1 MSQRDMQHQVAV
13 DGGASATDGYSPA
26 GEVPPPAS
34 RMLDLPPALLD
45 DIACRVMQLGS
56 RSLLPLTCRAFSQ
69 AHLLH
74 IPALRIQLGRQRCD
88 QLLTPRVV
96 TALQARKS
104 KLVITLWQP
113 KKGDSAAFKWKWAPT
128 LQLPQAE
135 DTQQYTDLLAHA
147 LAKLDNCAAVEVCRL
162 FSGEYHP
169 NIRRH
174 LRCPPG
180 LAQHLLDSF
189 PSLTALTLQGFL
201 VSSNTLASLLSH
213 PPLARQLQQ
222 LHLTTTYVLNGDKP
236 VHPVLQGLQLKQ
248 LSICA
253 WDPKLPSFQPLAQHL
268 TQLHLQYYSDYD
280 KDFKPLVEY
289 LQPLA
294 QLLVLT
300 ITCQQV
306 QLQGLAEL
314 LQALPQLHTLQLP
327 RATVRGQQKLD
338 TLLAANQITSIQ
350 LQGVTGLDASCADAP
365 CSWQRLELT
374 GAVEGP
380 DIMYLPLHSLSQ
392 PLVLGRLDIRASDT
406 SDIKVAAALHL
417 VAEAIKVPVHIKE
430 VQLTMVRQELQ
441 HRTLTPTVITP
452 TLLQHQ
458 SVDLAQLVSLLQPL
472 QSCFVGKVQVRCLH
486 EVTGADVLALAP
498 LCRDCTHFELRG
510 GSVEPS
516 VDFWHQLVQLMPAV
530 GKVDFIRVQ
539 GYVSAAM
546 HESLQLM
553 TEQPWA
559 RWLDITIRYQY
570 ISSKLPACWQAGS
583 WLKAG
588 VIKVLDSSNACII
601 PDDNSF
607 VTTRAVPD
615 TMPDSSGQARSG
627 VGKTCLARAMV
638 AQQAAKGGSGGAPL
652 FFSVGERLRADG
664 LLAKHVAP
672 DERAACAET
681 MRATARDLISRKL
694 HALGQRVLVL
704 EAVKDREGADDL
716 AELLEQH
723 SVPLLQQQL
732 WWLEKALGIGW
743 AGGQGGPPAHSMY
756 GHPQVLYL
764 PHDVSS
770 AVATWGFGESRQ
782 RDAEHQVAERQA
794 KWQRAAGWLLELYS
808 SLGCLAEVSLLDT
821 KGGSA
826 QQPSLAALGYAA
838 PAPECSWLAAAGWAP
853 LGRWKKSSDT
863 SSSSSSS
870 SSSPGSSSAVSRSSM
885 QQTWPGLA
893 ITPLQPVTSCRL
905 VSCSRARAAVVAEA
919 EAFTGLHPLPLPVPS
934 HSMTCSADAR
944 WLAYPGR
951 YLAALKADGVRHLL
965 ITTATGQPFL
975 LNRAGA
981 LYAYPMQAA
990 PSQSAAA
997 GQEGA
1002 LGGRAE
1008 LEGEEGEEQQAAS
1021 AGHITLEEELQQL
1034 SLQGSGAAEG
1044 QGAPARACDV
1054 VALPPA
1060 ALPPCG
1066 LPCCTVLD
1074 GELVLHGGGAQPL
1087 FLVFDAL
1094 CVAGSPV
1101 WQLPLTAR
1109 LQHLDSL
1116 GLTTASEA
1124 VMGQPATSVFTPRPA
1139 LRVPFPATAAPSP
1152 AAIAAAP
1159 PRGFVKQQQGPPRGQ
1174 DTVLVLRKP
1183 CFPVSPSGLQQLEAA
1198 AERCGFPADGVVFSP
1213 CAMSSVLGQAE
1224 LLLKWQPPG
1233 CVGVDVLGIHAGSL
1247 PPHSWRTMWRYGW
1260 LSLDLQSKAPG
1271 ALVCEYMQWQVEVEE
1286 ASHSSANK
1294 HGKEQQGPASSRQQG
1309 SSSKQQGPASQA
1321 PPTIVLKGNA
1331 WIMRSVRFDKVV
1343 GNSPEAVERLTQ
1355 QTCLPWPDLVLA
1367 VQQQQQTAPPPSAL
1381 HTPALQCSAVPPN
1394 SDLVPASPTSPHPAR
1409 LLPFPQLHSLALTAV
1424 QCGSVEVSS
1433 DPDTGLQ
1440 VFNYLA
1446 AASPCSSQAEQLCR
1460 GLVLHP
1466 DSQTL
1471 VATPF
1476 PRFAAEQQLDS
1487 SPCTVTRA
1495 AATALAPPP
1504 AGQPS
1509 SPAAAAVRAAVK
1521 VDGSLVIAFLWQGQV
1536 HACTR
1541 RRMTSEQAVWA
1552 QGQLRANPAFV
1563 AHAQPG
1569 WTYLFEAVYVA
1580 NTHVIRYPFQGLVL
1594 LDAICPAGLGLASG
1608 AAKHA
1613 LATRL
1618 GTLAAPELQ
1627 LQQAEELGSW
1637 LQAGQAS
1644 SSSTS
1649 TPNPAPTHPPASR
1662 PLSTSLFSF
1671 SSSSSPTSSLH
1682 TPSHP
1687 PASEG
1692 WVVTLGSCGQR
1703 IKLVHDSFKRA
1714 HYEAQQLHPLCVWD
1728 RVRQGASRDQLLP
1741 PWMPSHVKAE
1751 AEAVLAALHRS
1762 FQEVRLQHRA
1772 KGQAV
1777 AALKNGGRE
1786 QQPLS
1791 MYYSG
1796 WQVVATPHLRAQL
1809 LDLVRPAHDGS
1820 GLPAYQPSAA
1830 MAQTFAKAWP
1840 KGPLAGRLAPSPEP
1854 ACAII
1859 QTPQFFELVL
1869 AALGGISALR
1879 AMSVCWTWC
1888 RLVRGWPG
1896 LVAAV
1901 EQSKEMTRPRR
1912 FRPPPYHD
1920 DDDDYS
1926 HGPYYG
1932 YRGYGNQRNPFSSA
1946 FACLF
1951 VPDARVSELVLAR

>member
-34 RMLDLPPALLD
+34 RLLDLPPALLD

-113 KKGDSAAFKWKWAPT
+113 KKGDSAAFKWQWAPT
-128 LQLPQAE
+128 LQLPHTE
-135 DTQQYTDLLAHA
+135 YTQHYHDLLAHA

-169 NIRRH
+169 NIHRH

-236 VHPVLQGLQLKQ
+236 LCSK
-248 LSICA
+248 
-253 WDPKLPSFQPLAQHL
+253 
-268 TQLHLQYYSDYD
+268 
-280 KDFKPLVEY
+280 
-289 LQPLA
+289 PLA

-314 LQALPQLHTLQLP
+314 LQVLPQLHTLQLP
-327 RATVRGQQKLD
+327 GATVRGQQKLD

-350 LQGVTGLDASCADAP
+350 LQ
-365 CSWQRLELT
+365 
-374 GAVEGP
+374 
-380 DIMYLPLHSLSQ
+380 
-392 PLVLGRLDIRASDT
+392 
-406 SDIKVAAALHL
+406 
-417 VAEAIKVPVHIKE
+417 EAIKVPVHIKE

-458 SVDLAQLVSLLQPL
+458 RVDLAQLVSLLQPL

-530 GKVDFIRVQ
+530 QKVDFIRVE
-539 GYVSAAM
+539 GCVSAAM
-546 HESLQLM
+546 HE
-553 TEQPWA
+553 
-559 RWLDITIRYQY
+559 
-570 ISSKLPACWQAGS
+570 
-583 WLKAG
+583 
-588 VIKVLDSSNACII
+588 LDSSNACII

-607 VTTRAVPD
+607 VTTHAVPD

-672 DERAACAET
+672 DERAACVET

-743 AGGQGGPPAHSMY
+743 AGGQGGPPAHSLY

-770 AVATWGFGESRQ
+770 AVATWGFGESRK
-782 RDAEHQVAERQA
+782 RDAQHQVAERQA

-808 SLGCLAEVSLLDT
+808 SLGSLAEVGLLDM

-893 ITPLQPVTSCRL
+893 ITPQQPVTSCRL

-934 HSMTCSADAR
+934 RSVTCTADAC

-981 LYAYPMQAA
+981 LYAYPMQTA
-990 PSQSAAA
+990 PSQPAAA

-1002 LGGRAE
+1002 LGGKAVI
-1008 LEGEEGEEQQAAS
+1008 EGEEQEVQQAAS
-1021 AGHITLEEELQQL
+1021 AGHIVLEKQLQQL
-1034 SLQGSGAAEG
+1034 SLHSSRAAEG
-1044 QGAPARACDV
+1044 QVAPARACDV

-1060 ALPPCG
+1060 APPPCG
-1066 LPCCTVLD
+1066 LPPCTVLD

-1094 CVAGSPV
+1094 CVAGSRV

-1124 VMGQPATSVFTPRPA
+1124 VTGQAAASVFTPLPA
-1139 LRVPFPATAAPSP
+1139 LKVSVAVPLPAATAE
-1152 AAIAAAP
+1152 AP
-1159 PRGFVKQQQGPPRGQ
+1159 PGFVKQQQGPPRGQ

-1183 CFPVSPSGLQQLEAA
+1183 CFPVSPSGLLQLQAA
-1198 AERCGFPADGVVFSP
+1198 AKHCGFPADGVVFSP
-1213 CAMSSVLGQAE
+1213 CAMSCVLGQAE
-1224 LLLKWQPPG
+1224 LLIKWQPPG
-1233 CVGVDVLGIHAGSL
+1233 CVGVDVLGRLANSL
-1247 PPHSWRTMWRYGW
+1247 PQP
-1260 LSLDLQSKAPG
+1260 SLMTIDDNIHLQRLRGPG
-1271 ALVCEYMQWQVEVEE
+1271 APDALVRDYMHRQVEVEKVSVNFG
-1286 ASHSSANK
+1286 ATYYHNY
-1294 HGKEQQGPASSRQQG
+1294 HDTQRPG
-1309 SSSKQQGPASQA
+1309 KQQSPAPQ
-1321 PPTIVLKGNA
+1321 PPTITKLEGIA
-1331 WIMRSVRFDKVV
+1331 WIMRCLCFDKVM
-1343 GNSPEAVERLTQ
+1343 GKSLEALERLTYRI
-1355 QTCLPWPDLVLA
+1355 CLPWSDLVRA
-1367 VQQQQQTAPPPSAL
+1367 VEHQQQQQQQQTARPPSAL
-1381 HTPALQCSAVPPN
+1381 HSPTLQSSPIPPN
-1394 SDLVPASPTSPHPAR
+1394 PDLVPAALTSPHPAR
-1409 LLPFPQLHSLALTAV
+1409 LLPFSQLYALALAAV

-1446 AASPCSSQAEQLCR
+1446 AASPGSSQAEQLCR
-1460 GLVLHP
+1460 GLV
-1466 DSQTL
+1466 
-1471 VATPF
+1471 
-1476 PRFAAEQQLDS
+1476 
-1487 SPCTVTRA
+1487 
-1495 AATALAPPP
+1495 
-1504 AGQPS
+1504 
-1509 SPAAAAVRAAVK
+1509 
-1521 VDGSLVIAFLWQGQV
+1521 DGSLIIGFLWQGQV

-1552 QGQLRANPAFV
+1552 QGQLRANPDFV

-1569 WTYLFEAVYVA
+1569 WTYLFEAVYAA
-1580 NTHVIRYPFQGLVL
+1580 NTHVISYPFQGLVL

-1613 LATRL
+1613 LAARL

-1637 LQAGQAS
+1637 LQADRAS

-1649 TPNPAPTHPPASR
+1649 SFAVLLSPSTPR
-1662 PLSTSLFSF
+1662 P
-1671 SSSSSPTSSLH
+1671 
-1682 TPSHP
+1682 TPSQP
-1687 PASEG
+1687 LASDG
-1692 WVVTLGSCGQR
+1692 WVVTLGSSGQR
-1703 IKLVHDSFKRA
+1703 SKLVHANFKHA
-1714 HYEAQQLHPLCVWD
+1714 HYEAQLLHPLSVWD
-1728 RVRQGASRDQLLP
+1728 RVRQGASRDQLLSFCLP
-1741 PWMPSHVKAE
+1741 NHLRAE

-1762 FQEVRLQHRA
+1762 FDEVRLQHMA
-1772 KGQAV
+1772 KQQAV
-1777 AALKNGGRE
+1777 AAKQHGGRE
-1786 QQPLS
+1786 EQPLS
-1791 MYYSG
+1791 MYYSKV
-1796 WQVVATPHLRAQL
+1796 QVSLPEGSATPHLRAQL

-1820 GLPAYQPSAA
+1820 GLPGYQPSPA
-1830 MAQTFAKAWP
+1830 MAQTFAKSWP

-1854 ACAII
+1854 ACTAI
-1859 QTPQFFELVL
+1859 QRPQFFELVL
-1869 AALGGISALR
+1869 AALDGISALR
-1879 AMSVCWTWC
+1879 VKSVCWTWC

-1901 EQSKEMTRPRR
+1901 EKSKQTSAKQCDDGSSADYDDGYYDFRSEHVKQVVGDARRDADLYDLLAGTRREETYQPYFSGWPGLLRPLSPTIYDLPAMIQEKYRTCQTMCFCGVFPQINRAWASIDNSLFLWRYDRSGDVPVEYGGEEQAICAVGLARPRLSVFLAAIQHVIVLCTTTVLR
-1912 FRPPPYHD
+1912 VDAALGSPHLDEASMLAQQLALLALALVSPWSNSR
-1920 DDDDYS
+1920 
-1926 HGPYYG
+1926 
-1932 YRGYGNQRNPFSSA
+1932 RSA
-1946 FACLF
+1946 SLDSPHLPLLTSLHLCL
-1951 VPDARVSELVLAR
+1951 V